1 MLTLNVQLIWLF
13 VLAVPVACISWT
25 VTHEEIFSEIHL
37 YCTNK
42 YKTSKHLMVRKLF
55 YLVTCEYCFSHY
67 ITTGLLA
74 LTGYKLLLNDW
85 KGYLIAGF
93 CMVWIANI
101 YMSLYSI
108 LRAHIK
114 KESAET
120 TLVEKE
126 TTMSGWSDRMAHRSK
141 DSKGIVKPDRIIK
154 PNSD

>member
-1 MLTLNVQLIWLF
+1 MLALNVQLIWLF
-13 VLAVPVACISWT
+13 VLAAPVACISWT

-37 YCTNK
+37 YCANK

-67 ITTGLLA
+67 ITIGMLA
-74 LTGYKLLLNDW
+74 LTGYKLLLDDW

-108 LRAHIK
+108 LRARIK

-141 DSKGIVKPDRIIK
+141 DPKGIVKPDRITK
-154 PNSD
+154 